1 MALTDTFPTQ
11 DAGGLS
17 ITDTR
22 LVMAGLVAQNADGTP
37 RPGVLASGTAP
48 LVTGKASMA
57 YDIAPFKA
65 ALSRIAGGVE
75 LVANDAVASVATTA
89 APSANSRLDVI
100 YVRSRFTQHADGS
113 NVPEFGVAKGTAAAI
128 PTKPV
133 IPAGALEL
141 ATAEITS
148 TTTTTGTA
156 VITQSA
162 PFTAATGAVVPFRN
176 ATEMNA
182 ATNLADGTAGT
193 VAGELYILSG
203 NKWGSIS
210 PLVRKVTATASGT
223 LTIAAGYIDL
233 HGDQTIPASPFGVG
247 VPYDI
252 IVDAYVAAGPG
263 NGAAIRVRIDG
274 AEAQTGAY
282 STAVNTVGIDN
293 YPRTHAVQTITTPN
307 VAHTVN
313 VQIAAQGGT
322 VTIRAGAALAG
333 SIITL
338 QRRGA
343 F

>member
-1 MALTDTFPTQ
+1 MALTKTLPTQ

-37 RPGVLASGTAP
+37 RPGILAGAAT
-48 LVTGKASMA
+48 LVTGKTSMA
-57 YDIAPFKA
+57 YDVAPFKA

-75 LVANDAVASVATTA
+75 LVANDAVMSVATTA

-128 PTKPV
+128 PTKPA

-162 PFTAATGAVVPFRN
+162 PFTAAAGGVVPFRN
-176 ATEMNA
+176 PTAMLA
-182 ATNLADGTAGT
+182 ASGLADGVMGRVGADLYVIAG
-193 VAGELYILSG
+193 G
-203 NKWGSIS
+203 KWG
-210 PLVRKVTATASGT
+210 PVAPMVRKVAATAAGS
-223 LTIAAGYIDL
+223 LTTAVGYINL
-233 HGDQTIPASPFGVG
+233 HPDQSIPASPFGVG

-252 IVDAYVAAGPG
+252 IADAYVAAGAG
-263 NGAAIRVRIDG
+263 NGVAIRVRVDG
-274 AEAQTGAY
+274 AEAATGAFAL
-282 STAVNTVGIDN
+282 AVNTVGLDN
-293 YPRTHAVQTITTPN
+293 YARTHAVHEITNPD

-313 VQIAAQGGT
+313 VMISAQAGPVT
-322 VTIRAGAALAG
+322 VRSGAALCG
-333 SIITL
+333 TVLTL
-338 QRRGA
+338 QRRTVL
-343 F
+343 